1 MSAGPNLEW
10 WRGATLYHI
19 YPRSFLDSTG
29 DGVGDLQGI
38 TAKLD
43 YVASLGVDGIW
54 LSPFF
59 RSPMKDFGY
68 DVSDY
73 IDVDPIFGTLTDFDA
88 LVERAHQLD
97 LKVIIDQVYS
107 HTSDEHAWFQE
118 SRHSRRNPK
127 ADWYVWADAKEDGS
141 PPNNWQSV
149 FGGPAWTW
157 DARREQYYL
166 HNFLAGQPDLNL
178 YSGDVQAA
186 LHDVARFWLDRGVD
200 GFRLDA
206 INFGMHDREL
216 RDNPPSVAPYR
227 SLSRPFLM
235 QDQRFN
241 LSRPD
246 MPKALENL
254 RSMLDTYGD
263 VFTVAEIG
271 GAEPLPTMR
280 EYTLGDGRL
289 NTAYGFEF
297 LGLPELTVEDIDRIL
312 GSWPNGLNSGW
323 PSWAFSNHDVSRAM
337 SRWLDGAAHE
347 RRAELLLL
355 LLVSLR
361 GNIFIYQG
369 EELGLTQAEIPFE
382 QLRDPE
388 AIANWP
394 HTAGRDGARTPMP
407 WESDARYAGFS
418 TAEPWLP
425 VDTAHTELAVG
436 RQDGNGTSTLEK
448 CRELLKVR
456 RTSPALRA
464 GDLEMLTAAN
474 GVLAFSRQLDGEQA
488 LCAFNI
494 SDEVR
499 TWQPPN
505 SPELLIVTSVGTATP
520 GQPPPSTLEPY
531 SGIIAMNGHG

>member
-1 MSAGPNLEW
+1 MNAGPKVEW
-10 WRGATLYHI
+10 WRGATLYQI

-38 TAKLD
+38 TGKLD

-59 RSPMKDFGY
+59 RSPMKDYGY

-73 IDVDPIFGTLTDFDA
+73 LDVDPIFGTLADFDE
-88 LVERAHQLD
+88 LVRRAHELD
-97 LKVIIDQVYS
+97 LKVVIDQVYS

-118 SRHSRRNPK
+118 SRQSRDNPK

-141 PPNNWQSV
+141 PPTNWLSV

-178 YSGDVQAA
+178 YSADVQAA
-186 LHDVARFWLDRGVD
+186 LHEVARFWLDRGVD

-206 INFGMHDREL
+206 INFGMHDRDL
-216 RDNPPSVAPYR
+216 RDNPPSVAPFR
-227 SLSRPFLM
+227 NLSRPFLM
-235 QDQRFN
+235 QDQRYN
-241 LSRPD
+241 LSQPD
-246 MPKALENL
+246 MPQALENL
-254 RSMLDTYGD
+254 RRMLDTYGD

-271 GAEPLPTMR
+271 GAVPLPTMR
-280 EYTLGDGRL
+280 EYTLGDSRL

-297 LGLPELTVEDIDRIL
+297 LGLPKLTVEDVARIL
-312 GSWPNGLNSGW
+312 RAWPNGHDDGW

-337 SRWLDGAAHE
+337 SRWLDGVDHE
-347 RRAELLLL
+347 RRAALLLL

-361 GNIFIYQG
+361 GNIFVYQG
-369 EELGLTQAEIPFE
+369 EELGLPQAEIPFE

-407 WESDARYAGFS
+407 WDSDACFAGFS

-425 VDTAHTELAVG
+425 IDPTHTGLAVN
-436 RQDGNGTSTLEK
+436 RQESNGTSILK
-448 CRELLKVR
+448 QSRELLKLR
-456 RTSPALRA
+456 RNSPALRA
-464 GDLEMLTAAN
+464 GDLDVIEAAA
-474 GVLAFSRQLDGEQA
+474 GVLAFTRQLKGDEV

-494 SDEVR
+494 SDQTR
-499 TWQPPN
+499 SWQPPE
-505 SPELLIVTSVGTATP
+505 SSALQVVATVGTASP
-520 GQPPPSTLEPY
+520 GEAPPATLAPY
-531 SGIIAMNGHG
+531 SGIIAMKGHG